1 MPFPGMN
8 NQVAQLY
15 NQEKQDKM
23 KKTIFSLMS
32 VVMLLGIAS
41 CSDDEVVKNHVQPG
55 EVVRFS
61 IDQRA
66 SRTVYETEDEW
77 QIDWIKGDGITIF
90 CQQAEGAKSADYT
103 ITPTNADHSVEQE
116 TPSKYGLVDD
126 NENGLCW
133 NGAIINENPAHN
145 FYAVY
150 PAGVATSC
158 GDDGIVT
165 LPLKNSQVCTIKN
178 TPTDGKYVAEPDM
191 SNAYMVAAATG
202 IQATSIKSSTTS
214 AEGTIDLVFAPVMTT
229 LEVEVSCDGTDSNP
243 NDANTLGDVSVTGI
257 TILMPSVPRTS
268 DNKFRYQINT
278 NSMTT
283 AKNNGAIISSGDG
296 ISSSAES
303 YFVGLRYN
311 GGNSLTLSPG
321 ESVKFTA
328 FLPPVEINQENQ
340 IRIRVNASGN
350 VNYTVTIGNNA
361 IEGQTGQKIAP
372 SSKRKIK
379 LPVIDVSP
387 TEGEEV
393 TSNNW
398 ISLLDDDIYVNQLSI
413 PGTNNS
419 AAYDGYRDRAIS
431 QTANIDAQWNAGV
444 RAFEFRSAVTTGL
457 SAIGNSGANERYVN
471 CYDGG
476 YNTGLMLKD
485 ALTLVHNK
493 VKGTDEF
500 AIVVCSYQAEN
511 LASIGINRLYK
522 YYWYANRRYA
532 LFTQYNGMPDAM
544 SGKTEGTGENDWF
557 VPFKPDLTVGECRG
571 KIILINFDEYQNYV
585 GVLVDGAES
594 TDEAETVIETSKNGV
609 DFKSTGSWHTMSKN
623 GTKFDGKIYI
633 QNAFYSAYGNNQ
645 THADKQ
651 SYIKAADDEA
661 VKLHTQDTHNWVLNY
676 VGGANSQTTDDY
688 QLAAAANNK
697 FFNDWLIGNTIN
709 GKTRAEGPTGIVM
722 VSHQGVQ
729 KTSNGTSVYGEN
741 LPQTIIN
748 NNFKFRM
755 QRKGGK

>member
-1 MPFPGMN
+1 MTKHILG
-8 NQVAQLY
+8 
-15 NQEKQDKM
+15 
-23 KKTIFSLMS
+23 LMS
-32 VVMLLGIAS
+32 VMVLFGMVS
-41 CSDDEVVKNHVQPG
+41 CSDENIEGNGSVKGG
-55 EVVRFS
+55 ELIQFS
-61 IDQRA
+61 IDPA
-66 SRTVYETEDEW
+66 ATRTVYEAETGGQAW
-77 QIDWIKGDGITIF
+77 QIDWLTGDKIRIF
-90 CQQAEGAKSADYT
+90 CDRAEGKTDAEYT
-103 ITPTNADHSVEQE
+103 ITPTDATHS
-116 TPSKYGLVDD
+116 TPQAASKYGIVNANAD
-126 NENGLCW
+126 GLRW
-133 NGAIINENPAHN
+133 NGALMNNNYPTHD

-150 PAGVATSC
+150 PSTAVRSTSAGYTRT
-158 GDDGIVT
+158 GDVVD
-165 LPLKNSQVCTIKN
+165 LKLVNNQVCTV
-178 TPTDGKYVAEPDM
+178 TGTEPGDGDTYIAAPDM
-191 SNAYMVAAATG
+191 TNAYMTAAATG
-202 IQATSIKSSTTS
+202 VDPRNVKSQKEPGK
-214 AEGTIDLVFAPVMTT
+214 EGGVDLKFSPIMTT
-229 LEVEVSCDGTDSNP
+229 LDLFVTYDGSTNGSGDE
-243 NDANTLGDVSVTGI
+243 TLNVTGI
-257 TILMPSVPRTS
+257 TVTLPGVPRVAG
-268 DNKFRYQINT
+268 NCFRYKIAPNT
-278 NSMTT
+278 KDT
-283 AKNNGAIISSGDG
+283 GSSGSLVTDG
-296 ISSSAES
+296 IPTSTETFFAG
-303 YFVGLRYN
+303 VRYN
-311 GGNSLTLSPG
+311 GGNSLPLQAG
-321 ESVKFTA
+321 QSVKFTV
-328 FLPPVEINQENQ
+328 FLPPVEISDANQ
-340 IRIRVNASGN
+340 ITVRLNSSGSGDFTVKVGASSGAQN
-350 VNYTVTIGNNA
+350 
-361 IEGQTGQKIAP
+361 
-372 SSKRKIK
+372 IK
-379 LPVIDVSP
+379 GSAKKQILLPPIFVDYSDVKP
-387 TEGEEV
+387 
-393 TSNNW
+393 NNW
-398 ISLLDDDIYVNQLSI
+398 ISQLDDNIYVNQLSI

-419 AAYDGYRDRAIS
+419 AAYEGYRDRAIS

-532 LFTQYNGMPDAM
+532 IVTQYHGMPDAM

-594 TDEAETVIETSKNGV
+594 TDEAETIIETSKNGV

-623 GTKFDGKIYI
+623 GTQFDGKIYI

-661 VKLHTQDTHNWVLNY
+661 VKLHTQNTHNWVLNY
-676 VGGANSQTTDDY
+676 VGGANSQTTADY

-697 FFNDWLIGNTIN
+697 FFNDWLINPA
-709 GKTRAEGPTGIVM
+709 RPEGPTGIVM

-729 KTSNGTSVYGEN
+729 YTSGDTPKPVYGEN

-755 QRKGGK
+755 QRKEH